1 MDLNRK
7 GCIVRD
13 EKRDKIDQKEYKN
26 RLRFKEL
33 RTAASKLSYT
43 LINMKRLTFFPLK
56 ELFKRKDI

>member
-13 EKRDKIDQKEYKN
+13 EKRDKIDQKKYKN

-33 RTAASKLSYT
+33 RTAASQLSYT
-43 LINMKRLTFFPLK
+43 LINMEKINFFPTK
-56 ELFKRKDI
+56 GGV

>member
-13 EKRDKIDQKEYKN
+13 EKRNKIDQKEYKN

-43 LINMKRLTFFPLK
+43 LINMEKINFFPTK
-56 ELFKRKDI
+56 GGV

>member
-43 LINMKRLTFFPLK
+43 LINMEKINFFPTK
-56 ELFKRKDI
+56 GGV

>member
-33 RTAASKLSYT
+33 RTAVSKLSYT
-43 LINMKRLTFFPLK
+43 LINMKRLTLSPLK
-56 ELFKRKDI
+56 DVFKR

>member
-1 MDLNRK
+1 MDLSRK

-13 EKRDKIDQKEYKN
+13 EKRDKIDQKKYKN

-43 LINMKRLTFFPLK
+43 LKNMEKINFFPTK
-56 ELFKRKDI
+56 GGV

>member
-13 EKRDKIDQKEYKN
+13 EKRDKIDQKKYKN

-43 LINMKRLTFFPLK
+43 LINMEKINFFPTK
-56 ELFKRKDI
+56 GSV

>member
-13 EKRDKIDQKEYKN
+13 EKRDKIYQKEYKN

-43 LINMKRLTFFPLK
+43 LINMEKINFFPTK
-56 ELFKRKDI
+56 GGV

>member
-7 GCIVRD
+7 RCIVRD
-13 EKRDKIDQKEYKN
+13 EKRDKIDQKKYKN

-43 LINMKRLTFFPLK
+43 LINMEKINFFPTK
-56 ELFKRKDI
+56 GGV

>member
-13 EKRDKIDQKEYKN
+13 EKRDKIDKKKYKN

-43 LINMKRLTFFPLK
+43 LINMEKINFFPTK
-56 ELFKRKDI
+56 GGV